1 MNDRCPNCS
10 GVLQLNRAHA
20 GKPATW
26 LCAWCGR
33 AGGYVRVKVGSRV
46 VTVRDVVHEGD
57 PALRRDWV
65 PAESVP
71 YAERVS

>member
-1 MNDRCPNCS
+1 MNQTCEPCGS
-10 GVLQLNRAHA
+10 ALQHNRAHG
-20 GKPATW
+20 GKPASW
-26 LCAWCGR
+26 ECAWCLR
-33 AGGYVRVKVGSRV
+33 AGTYRIYHVAGRKVV
-46 VTVRDVVHEGD
+46 VRDVVHEGD